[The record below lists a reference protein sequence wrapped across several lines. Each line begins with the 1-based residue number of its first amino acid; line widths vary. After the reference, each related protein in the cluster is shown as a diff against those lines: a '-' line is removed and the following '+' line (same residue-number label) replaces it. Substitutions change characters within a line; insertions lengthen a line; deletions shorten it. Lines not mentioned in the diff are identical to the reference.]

1 MTTDTARDTYGRSEA
16 LETAIT
22 LRVPRFEQGVL
33 RDTKA
38 DDIGDYILENAAVKG
53 DLAEERLLTHEQLAP
68 LEEEW
73 EALEGWEQFRV
84 GRTDKSVE
92 EAKKVLREDL
102 HHAIRVLRWRVK
114 RLDEE
119 IERLEGDYA
128 RASRYYTTLAGA

>member
-1 MTTDTARDTYGRSEA
+1 MSTDTERDTYARSEA

-22 LRVPRFEQGVL
+22 LRVPRFERGTL

-38 DDIGDYILENAAVKG
+38 DMIGDYILENALVKG
-53 DLAEERLLTHEQLAP
+53 DLAEERLLTHEQLGP

-73 EALEGWEQFRV
+73 EALEGWEEFRV
-84 GRTDKSVE
+84 GRTDKSIE
-92 EAKKVLREDL
+92 EAKKVLRDDL
-102 HHAIRVLRWRVK
+102 HHAIRVLRWRVR

-128 RASRYYTTLAGA
+128 RASRYYTTLSGS